1 MPSVPYHHSL
11 AAGCR
16 ATERCLTGRRAVARR
31 PARWW
36 LAGLL
41 VGCLLPASLAQT
53 EGWRYSERI
62 AQICVL
68 APALIRASSRLRAR
82 RRAMVR
88 WPLRR
93 VWRLADAIGSAGRL
107 IVPPPRAIAGH
118 DVLTRRGPPQAWA
131 GC

>member
-1 MPSVPYHHSL
+1 MPITPYHHPAISDSRSDERRSTGQR
-11 AAGCR
+11 AAG
-16 ATERCLTGRRAVARR
+16 RR

-93 VWRLADAIGSAGRL
+93 VWRLAEAIGSAGRL
-107 IVPPPRAIAGH
+107 IMPPPRAIAGH

-131 GC
+131 G